1 MTEGETDVVLR
12 NDEHT
17 PEVGKLRA
25 KIQSVEEKIRRLYQ
39 SRYQLDQAT
48 KQNDTLVATLQEAKA
63 QIKAVRAQ
71 VEKLTA
77 PPSSY
82 AIFSS
87 LSVDGIGNVYVS

>member
-1 MTEGETDVVLR
+1 MVLR

-17 PEVGKLRA
+17 REVGKLRA
-25 KIQSVEEKIRRLYQ
+25 QIQSVEGKIRRLYQ

-82 AIFSS
+82 AIFPS
-87 LSVDGIGNVYVS
+87 LSVDSIGNVYVS

>member
-1 MTEGETDVVLR
+1 MVLR
-12 NDEHT
+12 NDEYT
-17 PEVGKLRA
+17 REVGKLRA
-25 KIQSVEEKIRRLYQ
+25 QIQSVEEKIRRLYQ

-71 VEKLTA
+71 VEKLTE

-82 AIFSS
+82 AIFPS